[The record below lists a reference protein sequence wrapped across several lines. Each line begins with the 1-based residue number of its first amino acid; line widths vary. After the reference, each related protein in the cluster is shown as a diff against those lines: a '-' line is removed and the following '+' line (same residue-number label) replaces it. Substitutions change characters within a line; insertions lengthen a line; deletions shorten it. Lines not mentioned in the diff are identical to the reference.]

1 MRLTF
6 QAPDRTLTDA
16 EVHAAMEAHRRA
28 TLTTAELGRDS
39 ADRRIRHA
47 WPRRPRPPPPLNRS
61 IASKKRSRLLVSVIG
76 RLRGEQSRV
85 VEDNARLQREVE
97 TLKARITEAEGAAGE
112 LTELRGERDQI
123 RTRVS
128 EMLQQLD
135 ALNL

>member
-1 MRLTF
+1 MAKTATPTAVEPIDRLEEKIKT
-6 QAPDRTLTDA
+6 
-16 EVHAAMEAHRRA
+16 
-28 TLTTAELGRDS
+28 
-39 ADRRIRHA
+39 
-47 WPRRPRPPPPLNRS
+47 
-61 IASKKRSRLLVSVIG
+61 LVSVIG

-97 TLKARITEAEGAAGE
+97 GLRARVADAETAAVE
-112 LTELRGERDQI
+112 LNELRGERDQI

>member
-1 MRLTF
+1 MAKTASPTAVEPIDRLEEKIKT
-6 QAPDRTLTDA
+6 
-16 EVHAAMEAHRRA
+16 
-28 TLTTAELGRDS
+28 
-39 ADRRIRHA
+39 
-47 WPRRPRPPPPLNRS
+47 
-61 IASKKRSRLLVSVIG
+61 LVSVIG

-97 TLKARITEAEGAAGE
+97 ALKARVEDAEATAAE

>member
-1 MRLTF
+1 MAKTATPTAVEPIDRLEEKIKT
-6 QAPDRTLTDA
+6 
-16 EVHAAMEAHRRA
+16 
-28 TLTTAELGRDS
+28 
-39 ADRRIRHA
+39 
-47 WPRRPRPPPPLNRS
+47 
-61 IASKKRSRLLVSVIG
+61 LVSVIG

-97 TLKARITEAEGAAGE
+97 ALKGRVAEAEAMAAE
-112 LTELRGERDQI
+112 LSDLRGERDQI

>member
-1 MRLTF
+1 MAKTATPTAVEPIDRLEEKIKT
-6 QAPDRTLTDA
+6 
-16 EVHAAMEAHRRA
+16 
-28 TLTTAELGRDS
+28 
-39 ADRRIRHA
+39 
-47 WPRRPRPPPPLNRS
+47 
-61 IASKKRSRLLVSVIG
+61 LVSVIG

-85 VEDNARLQREVE
+85 VEENARLQREVE
-97 TLKARITEAEGAAGE
+97 ALKVRVADAESASAE